1 MQVVFASGEVNFWWH
16 FSSAAADTD
25 RAVISQDGGILR
37 EVAYCGK
44 VEMARA
50 SGTTSPSHGLTQAL
64 QLGLSGR
71 QMAALHKHQ
80 LNATFSEARESSC
93 SPVYLRDTQREA
105 LLSPLLF
112 VGFSSSILLFS
123 VQIPKYGVNL
133 I

>member
-1 MQVVFASGEVNFWWH
+1 
-16 FSSAAADTD
+16 
-25 RAVISQDGGILR
+25 
-37 EVAYCGK
+37 
-44 VEMARA
+44 
-50 SGTTSPSHGLTQAL
+50 
-64 QLGLSGR
+64 
-71 QMAALHKHQ
+71 MAALHNQ